1 MFLKELINK
10 SIFDENGY
18 VLLSTSLSDNSLFDN
33 LISEIENS
41 LNEEIKNSDI
51 KKLGGYIM
59 GNFGINQGPLGYKLY
74 SLIFEKEFVSY
85 FENLTSKK
93 LDLFNINYGGNLTLP
108 KKGNQI
114 FHTDGNYHQEMYLIS
129 IATEDITLANAPTEV
144 CIGTHL
150 KPMSF
155 DEFFFSK
162 KNKKKLTM
170 KKGQILIRKHNLWHR
185 GTKNFTNKQRL
196 LLSFVMIP
204 KTRKVNL
211 EPYSD
216 KLKILPNFFKNNLSG
231 RVHETIYV
239 KFSFLIIF
247 IKLLQSFFKK
257 KFNQQDKK
265 NI

>member
-1 MFLKELINK
+1 MFLKELIDK
-10 SIFDENGY
+10 SIFDKNGY
-18 VLLSTSLSDNSLFDN
+18 VLLSTNLNDNSLFDT
-33 LISEIENS
+33 LIKKIEDS
-41 LNEEIKNSDI
+41 LNEELKNLDI

-74 SLIFEKEFVSY
+74 SLVFDEEFVSY

-93 LDLFNINYGGNLTLP
+93 LDLFDVNYGGNLTLP

-114 FHTDGNYHQEMYLIS
+114 FHTDGNYQQEMYLIS
-129 IATEDITLANAPTEV
+129 IATEDITLANGPTEV

-150 KPMSF
+150 EPMSF

-196 LLSFVMIP
+196 LLSFIMIP
-204 KTRKVNL
+204 KTREVCL
-211 EPYSD
+211 EPHRD
-216 KLKILPNFFKNNLSG
+216 KFKILPNFFKNNLSG
-231 RVHETIYV
+231 RIHEIIYV
-239 KFSFLIIF
+239 KFGFLIIF
-247 IKLLQSFFKK
+247 IKVLQSFFKRL
-257 KFNQQDKK
+257 FNQQDKK
-265 NI
+265 KL